1 MDRIKIIILIFAL
14 SLCTANG
21 YACYDDDDDDWY
33 SYDNFYDDDN
43 DDDDCDNEDYILLE
57 EDVFM
62 KSVELDEVVV
72 IGSTS
77 SELSDY
83 D

>member
-1 MDRIKIIILIFAL
+1 MHCTF
-14 SLCTANG
+14 CTANS

-57 EDVFM
+57 EDVYM